1 MCDFAA
7 MQTATY
13 VPNKSVVQ
21 QQKQAGAVQDSE
33 LVEAAEDSEFN
44 TVEEKKTHANE
55 KDTFRR
61 RGKEATYQGVHKAKL
76 QSQHNE
82 DKVSMKMSH

>member
-1 MCDFAA
+1 M
-7 MQTATY
+7 
-13 VPNKSVVQ
+13 
-21 QQKQAGAVQDSE
+21 
-33 LVEAAEDSEFN
+33 EAAEDSEFN

-61 RGKEATYQGVHKAKL
+61 RGKEATYQGIHKAKL